1 MLSRRGFLSFT
12 GVSAAALVM
21 SRDLLALPTPGRVAA
36 RATKVTVYRSK
47 SCNCCADWIAH
58 LTKNGFDVDERLVDD
73 VDPIKREHNVPDKL
87 WSCHTALVG
96 SYVVE
101 GHVPADVMRKMITER
116 PSIAG
121 LAVPGMPMGAPGMEH
136 GDHKERYDVLAFTCC
151 GDTKVYATR

>member
-1 MLSRRGFLSFT
+1 MISRRGFLSFT

-21 SRDLLALPTPGRVAA
+21 SRDLLALPTESRVAA
-36 RATKVTVYRSK
+36 RATKITVYRSK

-101 GHVPADVMRKMITER
+101 GHVPADVIRKMITEH

-136 GDHKERYDVLAFTCC
+136 GDHKERYDVIAFTCC